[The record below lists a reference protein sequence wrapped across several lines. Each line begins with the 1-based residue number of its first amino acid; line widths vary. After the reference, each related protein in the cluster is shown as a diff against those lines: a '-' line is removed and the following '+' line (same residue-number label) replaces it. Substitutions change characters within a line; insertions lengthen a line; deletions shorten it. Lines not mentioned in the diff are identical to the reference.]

1 MSRIRADKLVNR
13 AGTGAPELPFG
24 LNAPNGLNV
33 TGVVT
38 ATSYRGDG
46 SQLTGIDA
54 SALKD
59 GSNVKVQATAT
70 GATVTGTLVAD
81 VTGDLTGN
89 VTGNATGLSGTP
101 NLNVGIVTAT
111 SFEGDGAGL
120 TGLNLP
126 APKDWRDNSLF

>member
-13 AGTGAPELPFG
+13 AGSGGPQFPYGVA
-24 LNAPNGLNV
+24 NGLTV
-33 TGVVT
+33 SGIVT

-59 GSNVKVQATAT
+59 GNDVKVQATPT
-70 GATVTGTLVAD
+70 GATVTSTLVAD
-81 VTGDLTGN
+81 VS
-89 VTGNATGLSGTP
+89 GNATGLSGTP

-120 TGLNLP
+120 TGLNIPPSYNELDS
-126 APKDWRDNSLF
+126 ALFG